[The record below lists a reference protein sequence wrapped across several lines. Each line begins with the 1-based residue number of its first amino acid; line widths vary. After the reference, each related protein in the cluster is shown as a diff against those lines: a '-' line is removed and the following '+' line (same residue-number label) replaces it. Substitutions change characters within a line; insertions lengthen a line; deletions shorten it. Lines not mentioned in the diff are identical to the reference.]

1 VSFSNLLKSFIELNF
16 TEKQLL
22 NLRKI
27 KIVMLKK
34 YIPNLLTLLNLLSGT
49 IAVYFAV
56 KEELVI
62 AASFVFLGI
71 FFDFFDG
78 FAARLLK
85 VQGELGKQLDSLAD
99 VVTSGVVPGIVLF
112 QLISRSVENQTW
124 ENAVKSVLEIGNEHY
139 FTSFF
144 FISLIGLL
152 FTLGAAYRLAKFN
165 IDERQTSSFIGL
177 PTPAAAL
184 VVLSLPLILNFSG
197 NAFATEIIQNVWFL
211 IGLAI
216 LLCYLMNAEIPLFSL
231 KFKDYSLKKNKIKYL
246 FIVLTAIFSAV
257 FQFIAIPLVIL
268 LYVLLSTIENRLL
281 KNSD

>member
-1 VSFSNLLKSFIELNF
+1 
-16 TEKQLL
+16 
-22 NLRKI
+22 
-27 KIVMLKK
+27 MLKK
-34 YIPNLLTLLNLLSGT
+34 FIPNLLTLLNLLSGT

-62 AASFVFLGI
+62 AAGFVFLGI
-71 FFDFFDG
+71 LFDFFDG
-78 FAARLLK
+78 FAARILK

-112 QLISRSVENQTW
+112 QLISKSMENKSW
-124 ENAVKSVLEIGNEHY
+124 ENAVNSVLKTGNEHY
-139 FTSFF
+139 FTSTF

-152 FTLGAAYRLAKFN
+152 FTMGAAYRLAKFN
-165 IDERQTSSFIGL
+165 IDVRQTSSFIGL

-184 VVLSLPLILNFSG
+184 VVLSLPLILNYSG
-197 NAFATEIIQNVWFL
+197 NEMVSSLIQNVWFL

-231 KFKDYSLKKNKIKYL
+231 KFKDYSWKKNKIKYL
-246 FIVLTAIFSAV
+246 FIILTAILSSI

-268 LYVLLSTIENRLL
+268 LYVLLSTVENRQL
-281 KNSD
+281 KNSY

>member
-1 VSFSNLLKSFIELNF
+1 
-16 TEKQLL
+16 
-22 NLRKI
+22 
-27 KIVMLKK
+27 MALKK

-62 AASFVFLGI
+62 AACFVFLGI
-71 FFDFFDG
+71 LFDFFDG
-78 FAARLLK
+78 FAARILK

-112 QLISRSVENQTW
+112 QLISKSVENKSW
-124 ENAVKSVLEIGNEHY
+124 ENAVNSVLKTGNEHY
-139 FTSFF
+139 FTSTFF
-144 FISLIGLL
+144 VSLIGLL
-152 FTLGAAYRLAKFN
+152 FTMGAAYRLAKFN
-165 IDERQTSSFIGL
+165 IDVRQTSSFIGL

-184 VVLSLPLILNFSG
+184 VVLSLPLILNYSG
-197 NAFATEIIQNVWFL
+197 NEMVSGLIQNVWIL

-231 KFKDYSLKKNKIKYL
+231 KFKDYSWKKNKIKYL
-246 FIVLTAIFSAV
+246 FIILTAILSAV

-268 LYVLLSTIENRLL
+268 LYVLLSTVENRQL
-281 KNSD
+281 KNSY